1 MLFQG
6 KATQICISLCILAA
20 YQTMYSYVQP
30 FRTPDDNF
38 NMLIGQVVTFAIM
51 FCGLMTATDIPS
63 LDSYPDD
70 LFVVIIICLALIP
83 AFLLF
88 YIVAGEMSLVN
99 KTRQNIAAKV
109 KKQKE
114 ALKDG
119 ARRMSKKMTSKLDIG
134 GKYVAVEEAAG
145 APAGGAGN
153 KIHPEA

>member
-6 KATQICISLCILAA
+6 KATQICISLSILAA

-38 NMLIGQVVTFAIM
+38 NMLIGQVVTFAIL
-51 FCGLMTATDIPS
+51 FCGLMTATDIPA

-83 AFLLF
+83 AFLLL
-88 YIVAGEMSLVN
+88 YIVTGEMALVN

-109 KKQKE
+109 KKRKE
-114 ALKDG
+114 ALKGG
-119 ARRMSKKMTSKLDIG
+119 ARKMSRKMTGEKN
-134 GKYVAVEEAAG
+134 VAVEEAAG

-153 KIHPEA
+153 KIHPGGE